1 MNYSEYLIKRRPYQ
15 EEGVRLLLERKHAC
29 LFYKPGKGKTYP
41 TIEALQDAVKYIK
54 DSEKRN
60 PTVLILSTA
69 DAIRN
74 MWEVEIVPQN
84 ILPENAILMTF
95 NQAIQKNTKPQ
106 LLKIRWD
113 IIIVD
118 ECHKL
123 KSNSTKIGKLVWQIT
138 RNAKYTWGL
147 TGTPRGNNDIDIFC
161 QFHNLNISEWG
172 SVSYSRFTDTCCV
185 MEQKFYGA
193 NFFKVPVKIKE
204 EYKAGWDRQIAM
216 YSHRVDY
223 EEDDNMPELNVE
235 EVKLKFVKTPEYK
248 LAEEGAINLPEYAT
262 TMSKLVAISKM
273 HQIANG
279 YAYIGEQDNKEI
291 KHLYHN
297 AKLDWL
303 MEYAHLKDNFV
314 VVYRFIADLNKI
326 QELFIKQGISFT
338 ENVEEF
344 KKGNTKALL
353 LQCSRCESFNLQM
366 CNDIVFYTL
375 DYSFIKYDQMLHR
388 LWRMG
393 QTKPVNVKI
402 LLFDGSIENK
412 IWEAV
417 KNKQKLA
424 DLFMSIKGV

>member
-1 MNYSEYLIKRRPYQ
+1 MEYTEYLTKKRPYQ
-15 EEGVRLLLERKHAC
+15 EEGTRLLLERKHAC

-41 TIEALQDAVKYIK
+41 TIDALRDVTKYIK
-54 DSEKRN
+54 DTENRDAII
-60 PTVLILSTA
+60 LILSTA

-74 MWEVEIVPQN
+74 MWEVEIVPQD
-84 ILPENAILMTF
+84 ILPKKTVLMTF
-95 NQAIQKNTKPQ
+95 TQAIQDKTKPQ
-106 LLKIRWD
+106 LLKIKWD
-113 IIIVD
+113 IIICD

-123 KSNSTKIGKLVWQIT
+123 KSNSTKIGKLVWQLT
-138 RNAKYTWGL
+138 RNAKYAWGL
-147 TGTPRGNNDIDIFC
+147 TGTPRGNNDLDIFC

-172 SVSYSRFTDTCCV
+172 SVSYTRFTETCCV
-185 MEQKFYGA
+185 MEQRFYGT
-193 NFFKVPVKIKE
+193 NFFKIPVKIKQ
-204 EYKAGWDRQIAM
+204 EYKAGWERQIAM
-216 YSHRVDY
+216 YSQRIDY
-223 EEDDNMPELNVE
+223 EDEDAMPQLNIE
-235 EVKLKFVKTPEYK
+235 EVKFKFVKTPEYK
-248 LAEEGAINLPEYAT
+248 LAENGAIKLPEYST

-291 KHLYHN
+291 KYLYHN
-297 AKLDWL
+297 DKLDWL
-303 MEYAHLKDNFV
+303 KEYANSKDNFV
-314 VVYRFIADLNKI
+314 VVYRFIADLDKI
-326 QELFIKQGISFT
+326 QELFTEQGASFT

-344 KKGNTKALL
+344 KKGKAKALL

-366 CNDIVFYTL
+366 CNDIIFYTL

-417 KNKQKLA
+417 INKKSLA
-424 DLFMSIKGV
+424 DLFMAIKGA